1 MYGLRYCVLQVLM
14 TYRILHPFAGGT
26 TDITFYMCCKNGK
39 LERIHSATGV
49 PCGGRNINEAFFD
62 FLKGL
67 FGKSVIDELKT
78 KEYMEDYLDLEREF
92 EIKKRTISSNKTGMV
107 KMTFPLSIFQ
117 LAGKIYE
124 KDLRSVCEMINKNA
138 KYCGKIRAETQKL
151 QISTEILISLFLP
164 TIKKIIDHIRTTLM
178 EKIIEVKNIV
188 MVGGFAECDIVYS
201 EFRKVFMDQEIYV
214 PEEAGLAVLKGAVLY
229 GHMPQTELKYR

>member
-1 MYGLRYCVLQVLM
+1 M
-14 TYRILHPFAGGT
+14 TYRFLPPFTGGT

-49 PCGGRNINEAFFD
+49 ACGGRNINEAFFD
-62 FLKGL
+62 FLKEL
-67 FGKSVIDELKT
+67 FGKSVIDQLKM
-78 KEYMEDYLDLEREF
+78 KYMEDYLELEREF
-92 EIKKRTISSNKTGMV
+92 EIKKRSISSNKSGMV
-107 KMTFPLSIFQ
+107 KMTLPLSIFQ

-124 KDLRSVCEMINKNA
+124 KDLRSVCEMINKNP